1 VNDRSIA
8 ADEGAA
14 MHDVSVVMKCRQEV
28 TVNEEI

>member
-8 ADEGAA
+8 ADEGASI
-14 MHDVSVVMKCRQEV
+14 HDVNVAMKGRREV